1 MIQLKIPLPI
11 LDGYV
16 VLLCGRTT
24 LHLTIFLLN
33 HESLHGE
40 YLYKHLYHLWFF
52 SSGCLEVES
61 LGERLYV
68 FKRFLMHYAMPHS
81 FLDLGVQES
90 LSKPFL
96 VSHVGEKS
104 AFFLF
109 SVWYTGH
116 VRPQR
121 SVCQLSLAQA
131 SSMVLVT
138 DMDVWRPHLEP
149 GLGLCTLVGSSG
161 HACARE
167 VGEAL
172 PKRWS
177 KRE

>member
-1 MIQLKIPLPI
+1 MQLKIPLPI

-16 VLLCGRTT
+16 ALLCGRTT

-33 HESLHGE
+33 HESLHSE

-52 SSGCLEVES
+52 SLGCLEVEL

-68 FKRFLMHYAMPHS
+68 FKRFLMHYATPHS

-96 VSHVGEKS
+96 VSHAGEKS

-109 SVWYTGH
+109 SVWYI
-116 VRPQR
+116 
-121 SVCQLSLAQA
+121 QA
-131 SSMVLVT
+131 MSDPRRVFANCPWHKHPPWCWLPIWMS
-138 DMDVWRPHLEP
+138 
-149 GLGLCTLVGSSG
+149 GTLT
-161 HACARE
+161 
-167 VGEAL
+167 
-172 PKRWS
+172 
-177 KRE
+177 